1 MEDYT
6 NESKKTSGKKVLKK
20 IVNRIIHP
28 NIISLIVVAV
38 IVGGLFFFIGKVSN
52 PKVEPEHKEVVT
64 QLSLKDIGT
73 LSTQEAY
80 VTVVEA
86 MDEDRKPYDAEDAP
100 KVPFTNS
107 VCVFSHDFQI
117 TAGYDFEKIKPNVE
131 PKTDGKK
138 GVITVPLPDAKIL
151 TSGMLSD
158 KEEVYYEKESIF
170 NNLSE
175 ENKAELRAE
184 MGDKAENIAID
195 NGLLDKAKS
204 NAKKVLKNFIYNI
217 YDSNDYDIV
226 FEDVKG

>member
-1 MEDYT
+1 M
-6 NESKKTSGKKVLKK
+6 
-20 IVNRIIHP
+20 
-28 NIISLIVVAV
+28 
-38 IVGGLFFFIGKVSN
+38 
-52 PKVEPEHKEVVT
+52 
-64 QLSLKDIGT
+64 SLKDIGT

-86 MDEDRKPYDAEDAP
+86 MDENRKLYDAEDAP
-100 KVPFTNS
+100 DVPLTNS

-117 TAGYDFEKIKPNVE
+117 TAGYDFEKIIPKVE
-131 PKTDGKK
+131 QKTDNQK

-158 KEEVYYEKESIF
+158 KEEVYYERESIF

-175 ENKAELRAE
+175 AKKAELRAE
-184 MGDKAENIAID
+184 MGDKAENIAVE
-195 NGLLDKAKS
+195 NGLLNKAKS

-226 FEDVKG
+226 FEDEKE

>member
-1 MEDYT
+1 MR
-6 NESKKTSGKKVLKK
+6 LKY
-20 IVNRIIHP
+20 HL
-28 NIISLIVVAV
+28 LI
-38 IVGGLFFFIGKVSN
+38 
-52 PKVEPEHKEVVT
+52 
-64 QLSLKDIGT
+64 Q
-73 LSTQEAY
+73 Y
-80 VTVVEA
+80 V
-86 MDEDRKPYDAEDAP
+86 
-100 KVPFTNS
+100 F
-107 VCVFSHDFQI
+107 FSHDFQI

-158 KEEVYYEKESIF
+158 KEEVYYEKESVF

>member
-86 MDEDRKPYDAEDAP
+86 MDEDRKLCDAEDAP

-184 MGDKAENIAID
+184 LGDQAENIAID

>member
-6 NESKKTSGKKVLKK
+6 NEQKKKSWKKVLKM
-20 IVNRIIHP
+20 IVNKIIHP

-52 PKVEPEHKEVVT
+52 SKAEPEHKEVVT

-86 MDEDRKPYDAEDAP
+86 MDENRKLYDAEDAP
-100 KVPFTNS
+100 DVPLTNS

-117 TAGYDFEKIKPNVE
+117 TAGYDFERIKPKVE
-131 PKTDGKK
+131 QKTDNQK

-175 ENKAELRAE
+175 AKKAELRAE
-184 MGDKAENIAID
+184 MGDKAENIAVE

-226 FEDVKG
+226 FEDVKE

>member
-1 MEDYT
+1 
-6 NESKKTSGKKVLKK
+6 
-20 IVNRIIHP
+20 
-28 NIISLIVVAV
+28 
-38 IVGGLFFFIGKVSN
+38 
-52 PKVEPEHKEVVT
+52 
-64 QLSLKDIGT
+64 
-73 LSTQEAY
+73 
-80 VTVVEA
+80 
-86 MDEDRKPYDAEDAP
+86 
-100 KVPFTNS
+100 
-107 VCVFSHDFQI
+107 
-117 TAGYDFEKIKPNVE
+117 
-131 PKTDGKK
+131 
-138 GVITVPLPDAKIL
+138 
-151 TSGMLSD
+151 MLSD

>member
-6 NESKKTSGKKVLKK
+6 DESKKKSGKKIFKK
-20 IVNRIIHP
+20 IMNNIIHP

-86 MDEDRKPYDAEDAP
+86 MDENRKLYKAKDAP
-100 KVPFTNS
+100 DVPFTNS

-117 TAGYDFEKIKPNVE
+117 TAGYDFEKIKPTVE
-131 PKTDGKK
+131 PKTDSQK

-158 KEEVYYEKESIF
+158 KEEVYYERESIF
-170 NNLSE
+170 HNLSE
-175 ENKAELRAE
+175 EKKAELRAE

-226 FEDVKG
+226 FEDEKG